1 MKSKLDMAH
10 DWYLKHAGGARGH
23 MGLEVTVA
31 WEYADK
37 MQAEADKRNK
47 AEAEQKRKAVRE
59 MLNADNTFLEKE
71 GQHFDDVADVCKTY
85 SSSEWQPDW
94 SQAPDWAI
102 VYTYDQIGGQWWDVY
117 PFDSETMWLAEG
129 IFQCISSPSF
139 DYKGDWKDSLRR
151 RPEDK

>member
-1 MKSKLDMAH
+1 MKSKLDLAH
-10 DWYLKHAGGARGH
+10 EYAMKFIGAAWRDDIDSDFNH
-23 MGLEVTVA
+23 NLISINS

-37 MQAEADKRNK
+37 MYKQLEERESKGVSEAI
-47 AEAEQKRKAVRE
+47 
-59 MLNADNTFLEKE
+59 LNGCNSTKL
-71 GQHFDDVADVCKTY
+71 
-85 SSSEWQPDW
+85 EWQPDW

-139 DYKGDWKDSLRR
+139 DYKGDWKDSLRK